1 MQAYSPIFLRY
12 DENFQVFIADAILHS
27 YGDCKRLRSSAVNI
41 TSDASKLRVYAHSL
55 NSTFDEATGTYTFT
69 YSTNVQAQSG
79 RIVFYCD
86 SMYIFPVEQEGQ
98 IVRKDTVIWNQ
109 EVGSYNLGQ
118 NIQPGTHSVQITKYE
133 LPQHTHYRA
142 YRNMTWAVELKDERV
157 TQIYKIYENKKFRC
171 PQGIAIDNNP
181 DSEFFGRIYVAN
193 APSDRSDV
201 PGDAYDAGIVV
212 LDPVSNQDIPFQKV
226 GDGKTAYKPE
236 GWNFPDDPDSRAD
249 HHWFMQSIAVN
260 PKNNH
265 VYFAKSTDSDADGA
279 SGTAV
284 YEMTPNTENVLTGSK
299 YNNVVAGLSDIT
311 RVNSIAF
318 DEKGNLYLI
327 NEATNVEE
335 KDNGVTKYRATGKL
349 FKLKQKDDDAAYD
362 IAIQLMTPE
371 DTLTKTEVANVN
383 YGRYSKDLSHWYN
396 PYNSLFIHARGGIW
410 VSQFEGNNLDKYPV
424 LGHLHMDNY
433 GDSDKPKKEFQLDIA
448 WRPTRYYNKHLGED
462 HWSSYAPFWNAQML
476 FGDYVVEHAE
486 VNYGD
491 GNQKTYVETK
501 DIGGVIA
508 YHEKGGRY
516 SKSAFLAVAAL
527 DTVHIFAI
535 KYEDVFPSWRN
546 EWYGF
551 GIDHLCKI
559 PIEGVGTVSANRPR
573 PLITSM
579 AFDYAGNLYVAS
591 EKAHSLTVYS
601 FQNYDA
607 IDPTQHLCPDA
618 WTKEEHRPSGDNV
631 LNRNNPLDDN
641 FTAVPARKELTA
653 SGVVA
658 FNDNTNDHQWS
669 TPGNWSTGKVPYYNE
684 SVIIM
689 SGKTAEISGRE
700 AQAYGVELEAGSKI
714 VIHTTG
720 GLTVGPE
727 GLVKTGGTCVEQSEA
742 DRILIESTPSAS
754 GFLRISPDFTKCEPY
769 VTVNYTSSAE
779 PPVGSTSNDDAKW
792 QYMGAPVSGVNAYVI
807 DGNTVIYNWNEQ
819 EGWVKERNTVDLTPF
834 VGYALTQKYPGVVR
848 TFVGQMIRQDKTI
861 DLTYTDTE
869 KGMKGDNLFVNS
881 YLAPINMTTITEE
894 DWVDKDNLA
903 NKTFYLFNSGSWNQ
917 WQASLEGNNDTI
929 GVRDN
934 SPGHYYAIPAFGAK
948 YLTEADQIVI
958 PTMQGVYIARQSGSE
973 PVQLKLNYR
982 KHVWNYGGRFDRDL
996 TQIRE
1001 ADMNHP
1007 MRVVSN
1013 ERASIKRVRMH
1024 VYGLNSGADRA
1035 YVIEKQGCSQGY
1047 DNGYDAENI
1056 FVDNLVNIYTQ
1067 EEFGQMEV
1075 SFSDDIDST
1084 YIGLAA
1090 GVDSV
1095 YTLTIGALEGKGLY
1109 LRDLTNDSVMP
1120 LSDGLRYTFVAAP
1133 NSVNDHRFQILLDK
1147 DIPSEEPGNNTGNNG
1162 VTTDINDITSTLN
1175 CWYDNDNVYFTN
1187 AYAGMMV
1194 SIYDINGRMITSSIL
1209 AGNTGSVD
1217 VANLPEGVYLVK
1229 AMGNVTKFVK

>member
-1 MQAYSPIFLRY
+1 MCAVMHGYSP
-12 DENFQVFIADAILHS
+12 NFFCVIMKVIKVFFIALFFCLAGTNVASAITQDA
-27 YGDCKRLRSSAVNI
+27 
-41 TSDASKLRVYAHSL
+41 TKLRIYAHSL
-55 NSTFDEATGTYTFT
+55 NSVLEDNTGTYTFT
-69 YSTNVQAQSG
+69 YSTNSNAQSG
-79 RIVFYCD
+79 RIVFYRD
-86 SMYIFPVEQEGQ
+86 SMYIFPVLENDM
-98 IVRKDTVIWNQ
+98 IVRKDTVIWK
-109 EVGSYNLGQ
+109 EVAGSYPLEGELLQ
-118 NIQPGTHSVQITKYE
+118 TGTHSVQITKYD
-133 LPQHTHYRA
+133 LPQYTNHRA
-142 YRNMTWAVELKDERV
+142 YRNMTWAVELKNEKV
-157 TQIYKIYENKKFRC
+157 TQIYKIYENKNFRC

-181 DSEFFGRIYVAN
+181 DSEFFGRIYIAN
-193 APSDRSDV
+193 APTSMRDGLSNDR
-201 PGDAYDAGIVV
+201 YDHGIVV

-226 GDGKTAYKPE
+226 GEGKTAYKPE
-236 GWNFPDDPDSRAD
+236 GWNFPADENTVELAD

-265 VYFAKSTDSDADGA
+265 VYFAKSTDSDADGVD
-279 SGTAV
+279 GTAV
-284 YEMTPNTENVLTGSK
+284 YEMTPDAENVLTGSK
-299 YNNVVAGLSDIT
+299 DNNVVAGLSDIT

-349 FKLKQKDDDAAYD
+349 FKLKQEDDDAAYD
-362 IAIQLMTPE
+362 CAIKIMNPE
-371 DTLTKTEVANVN
+371 DTLKNTEVKN
-383 YGRYSKDLSHWYN
+383 YNRYSKDLSHWYN
-396 PYNSLFIHARGGIW
+396 PYNSLFVHARGGIW

-448 WRPTRYYNKHLGED
+448 WRPTRYYNKHLGKD

-476 FGDYVVEHAE
+476 FGDYTVEDAE

-559 PIEGVGTVSANRPR
+559 PIEGLGTVSANNNR

-579 AFDYAGNLYVAS
+579 AFDYAGNLYVTS

-601 FQNYDA
+601 FQNYNA
-607 IDPTQHLCPDA
+607 IDSTQHLCPDA
-618 WTKEEHRPSGDNV
+618 WTNGGLRPSGDNV

-641 FTAVPARKELTA
+641 FTAVPARKSLTV

-669 TPGNWSTGKVPYYNE
+669 TPGNWSTSNVPYKNE

-689 SGKTAEISGRE
+689 QGKTAEIKGNLE
-700 AQAYGVELEAGSKI
+700 ATAYGIELEEGSKLHI
-714 VIHTTG
+714 YNNG

-727 GLVKTGGTCVEQSEA
+727 GLFKKDGNCISQEEA
-742 DRILIESTPSAS
+742 DRIVIESTPSAS

-792 QYMGAPVSGVNAYVI
+792 QYMGAPVSGLSYTI
-807 DGNTVIYNWNEQ
+807 DNNTVIYNWNE
-819 EGWVKERNTVDLTPF
+819 EKGWVKERNTFDLTPF

-848 TFVGQMIRQDKTI
+848 TFVGQMIRENKDI
-861 DLTYTDTE
+861 NLTYTSN
-869 KGMKGDNLFVNS
+869 GMNGDNLFVNS
-881 YLAPINMTTITEE
+881 YLAPINMTTITES
-894 DWVDKDNLA
+894 DWVDTEDKA

-917 WQASLEGNNDTI
+917 WQNALKENNSDTT

-948 YLTEADQIVI
+948 YLTEDDQIVI
-958 PTMQGVYIARQSGSE
+958 PSMQGVYVARQSGSE

-982 KHVWNYGGRFDRDL
+982 KHVWNYGGDFDKDL
-996 TQIRE
+996 TLIRE
-1001 ADMNHP
+1001 VDMNRP

-1013 ERASIKRVRMH
+1013 ERASIKRVRVH

-1035 YVIEKQGCSQGY
+1035 YIIEKQGCSQGY

-1109 LRDLTNDSVMP
+1109 LRDLANDSIMS

-1133 NSVNDHRFQILLDK
+1133 NSVNDYRFQLVLDK
-1147 DIPSEEPGNNTGNNG
+1147 DIPSDEPGTGNNG
-1162 VTTDINDITSTLN
+1162 VTTDIENITSAIN
-1175 CWYDNDNVYFTN
+1175 CWYDSNKVYFTN

-1194 SIYDINGRMITSSIL
+1194 RIYDINGRLITHVVL
-1209 AGNTGSVD
+1209 GGNTGSVD
-1217 VANLPEGVYLVK
+1217 VANLPEGVYMVK
-1229 AMGNVTKFVK
+1229 AMNCVTKFVK

>member
-1 MQAYSPIFLRY
+1 MKVIKVF
-12 DENFQVFIADAILHS
+12 FIALFFCLAGTNVASAITQDA
-27 YGDCKRLRSSAVNI
+27 
-41 TSDASKLRVYAHSL
+41 TKLRIYAHSL
-55 NSTFDEATGTYTFT
+55 NSVLEDNTGRYTFT
-69 YSTNVQAQSG
+69 YSTNSNAQSG
-79 RIVFYCD
+79 RIVFYRD
-86 SMYIFPVEQEGQ
+86 SMYIFPVKKDGE
-98 IVRKDTVIWNQ
+98 IVRKDTVIWKEEAGFYPLTGELLQ
-109 EVGSYNLGQ
+109 T
-118 NIQPGTHSVQITKYE
+118 GTHSVQITKYE
-133 LPQHTHYRA
+133 LPQYTNHRA
-142 YRNMTWAVELKDERV
+142 YRNMTWAVELKNEKV
-157 TQIYKIYENKKFRC
+157 TQIYKIYENTNFSC
-171 PQGIAIDNNP
+171 PQSIAIDNNP
-181 DSEFFGRIYVAN
+181 DSEFFGRIYIAN
-193 APSDRSDV
+193 APTSMSDGLSNDR
-201 PGDAYDAGIVV
+201 YDHGIVV
-212 LDPVSNQDIPFQKV
+212 LDPVYNQETPFQKI
-226 GDGKTAYKPE
+226 GGAKTAYKPE
-236 GWNFPDDPDSRAD
+236 GWNFPAEGSTVQLAD

-265 VYFAKSTDSDADGA
+265 VYFAKSTDSSADGA
-279 SGTAV
+279 EGTAV
-284 YEMTPNTENVLTGSK
+284 YEMTPDAETVLTGSIS
-299 YNNVVAGLSDIT
+299 NNVVAGLSDIT

-327 NEATNVEE
+327 NEAKNVEE

-349 FKLKQKDDDAAYD
+349 FKLKQEDDDAAYD
-362 IAIQLMTPE
+362 CAIKIMNPE
-371 DTLTKTEVANVN
+371 DTLTKTEVADAEYN
-383 YGRYSKDLSHWYN
+383 RYSKDLSHWYN
-396 PYNSLFIHARGGIW
+396 PYNSLFVHARGGIW

-433 GDSDKPKKEFQLDIA
+433 GDSDNPKEEFQLDIA
-448 WRPTRYYNKHLGED
+448 WRPTRYYNKHLGKD
-462 HWSSYAPFWNAQML
+462 NWSSYAPFWNAQML
-476 FGDYVVEHAE
+476 FGDYTVEDAV
-486 VNYGD
+486 VNYND
-491 GNQKTYVETK
+491 YENQTTYVETK
-501 DIGGVIA
+501 DLGGVIA

-516 SKSAFLAVAAL
+516 SKSAFLAIAAL

-559 PIEGVGTVSANRPR
+559 PIEGLGTVTAKNNR

-607 IDPTQHLCPDA
+607 INPTQHLCPDA
-618 WTKEEHRPSGDNV
+618 WTKGGLRPSGSNV
-631 LNRNNPLDDN
+631 LYRDTALDDN
-641 FTAVPARKELTA
+641 FTAVPARKSLTV

-669 TPGNWSTGKVPYYNE
+669 TSGNWSTSNVPYKNE

-689 SGKTAEISGRE
+689 QGKTAEIKGNLE
-700 AQAYGVELEAGSKI
+700 ATAYGIELEEGSKLHI
-714 VIHTTG
+714 YNNG

-727 GLVKTGGTCVEQSEA
+727 GLFKKDGNCISQEEA
-742 DRILIESTPSAS
+742 DRIVIESTPSAS

-792 QYMGAPVSGVNAYVI
+792 QYMGAPVSGLSYTI
-807 DGNTVIYNWNEQ
+807 DNNTVIYNWNEKT
-819 EGWVKERNTVDLTPF
+819 GWVKERNTFNLIPF

-848 TFVGQMIRQDKTI
+848 TFVGQMIRENQDI
-861 DLTYTDTE
+861 DLTYTSTSG
-869 KGMKGDNLFVNS
+869 GMNGDNLFVNS
-881 YLAPINMTTITEE
+881 YLAPINMTTITES
-894 DWVDKDNLA
+894 DWVDTKDKA

-917 WQASLEGNNDTI
+917 WQEALNKNNSDTT

-948 YLTEADQIVI
+948 YLTEDDQIVI
-958 PTMQGVYIARQSGSE
+958 PSMQGVYVARKSGSE
-973 PVQLKLNYR
+973 PVQFKLNYR
-982 KHVWNYGGRFDRDL
+982 KHVWNYGGDFDKDL
-996 TQIRE
+996 TLIRE

-1109 LRDLTNDSVMP
+1109 LRDLANDSVMP

-1133 NSVNDHRFQILLDK
+1133 NSVNDYRFQLVLDK
-1147 DIPSEEPGNNTGNNG
+1147 DIPSDEPGTGNNG
-1162 VTTDINDITSTLN
+1162 VTTDIENITSAIN
-1175 CWYDNDNVYFTN
+1175 CWYDSNKVYFTN
-1187 AYAGMMV
+1187 AYAGTMV
-1194 SIYDINGRMITSSIL
+1194 RIYDINGRMITHVVL
-1209 AGNTGSVD
+1209 GENTGSVD
-1217 VANLPEGVYLVK
+1217 VANLPEGVYMVK
-1229 AMGNVTKFVK
+1229 AMNSVTKFVK